1 MEEDEMM
8 NDEGAVGTSS
18 ATGGARDT
26 SCSGDAAIGLGDGRD
41 GDPTTNGSP
50 LGLPGVNELEV
61 EIVELALRLSTGTYE
76 LLVLIG
82 EFDESGSWA
91 RSGAL
96 SCAAWLA
103 DVCGIEIS
111 TARNQVRV
119 ARAMRALPRLD
130 AAMAD
135 GDVSYAKARV
145 LAPHLSEGN
154 AADLVSIARSTPA
167 GRLGVA
173 IAAWLQRHDKP
184 EAIRARQ
191 VQMRSCSWRTD
202 ADGMVTLTARML
214 PEAAAVVCAVI
225 DTHVMRA
232 RATTLRGGQPVDA
245 PEGAS
250 EGDGSSQAPA
260 GSGEAGKPGAP
271 SGARHPGA
279 PPGRKPSLAQQRHDA
294 LERAFNHCAGRAPN
308 DEDAAVVS
316 VSTEIV
322 IHVNAEGNC
331 LTDGTPLSEHA
342 VTRLLP
348 DAFISLLIHDTDRRP
363 IDASPR
369 RRSPTRRQRRVLD
382 ARQDEC
388 AHPGCTCRTFLQ
400 YDHRIRYTDGG
411 TTTLDNLQRLCGPHN
426 RARELGASWMGL

>member
-1 MEEDEMM
+1 L
-8 NDEGAVGTSS
+8 S
-18 ATGGARDT
+18 A
-26 SCSGDAAIGLGDGRD
+26 
-41 GDPTTNGSP
+41 
-50 LGLPGVNELEV
+50 
-61 EIVELALRLSTGTYE
+61 GTYD

-145 LAPHLSEGN
+145 LVPHLTEGN
-154 AADLVSIARSTPA
+154 AADLISIARNTPA
-167 GRLGVA
+167 GRLGAA
-173 IAAWLQRHDKP
+173 IAAWLQRNDNP

-225 DTHVMRA
+225 DAHVRTA
-232 RATTLRGGQPVDA
+232 RAATPSGGQPVDA
-245 PEGAS
+245 PEGALAR
-250 EGDGSSQAPA
+250 DGSSQAPDDSA
-260 GSGEAGKPGAP
+260 ETGKLGAP

-279 PPGRKPSLAQQRHDA
+279 RPVRKPSLAQQRHDA
-294 LERAFNHCAGRAPN
+294 LEHALKHGAGRAPE
-308 DEDAAVVS
+308 DEGGGGDGAGVGAS

-322 IHVNAEGNC
+322 IHVTAEGNC

-342 VTRLLP
+342 VARLLP
-348 DAFISLLIHDTDRRP
+348 DAFISLLMHDTDRRP

-388 AHPGCTCRTFLQ
+388 AHPGCSCRAFLQ
-400 YDHRIRYTDGG
+400 YDHKTRYTDGG

-426 RARELGASWMGL
+426 RARELGASWEGL